1 MKVVCSWCR
10 QEGKA
15 EFVGEK
21 PPYDDARETHGI
33 CMTHRHEVQAR
44 WRASHHS
51 APYRVGEGPLSAA
64 LFYWTSLLSVT
75 KKSPGS

>member
-33 CMTHRHEVQAR
+33 CITHRHEVQAR
-44 WRASHHS
+44 WRTSHHS
-51 APYRVGEGPLSAA
+51 ATSRAGGSVLSAA
-64 LFYWTSLLSVT
+64 LWYWTSLLSVG
-75 KKSPGS
+75 KKPPGS